1 MKNRNIYTGLIL
13 VLTVVLFSFTSI
25 SKKEITVTEGQVTW
39 KGYKVTGHHE
49 GTLSLKTGTLIFEDD
64 KLVGGNFSIDMTTL
78 VVTDLPVERRGR
90 LEGHLKSDD
99 FFSVENHPTSTLNI
113 TSVANKITGESSY
126 GIVADLTIK
135 GITNSIEFKMSVS
148 ENSAKADLVID
159 RTKYDIKF
167 RSASFFE
174 GLKDK
179 AISDEF
185 ELSVA
190 LKY

>member
-1 MKNRNIYTGLIL
+1 MKIKIISNGLIL
-13 VLTVVLFSFTSI
+13 VLLIVLSSFTSI
-25 SKKEITVTEGQVTW
+25 PKEEVTVTEGEVIW

-49 GTLSLKTGTLIFEDD
+49 GTLSLKEGTLIFEGD
-64 KLVGGNFSIDMTTL
+64 KLIGGNFSIDMTTL

-99 FFSVENHPTSTLNI
+99 FFSVENHPTARLNI
-113 TSVANKITGESSY
+113 TSVENGENNYS
-126 GIVADLTIK
+126 VDADLTIK
-135 GITNSIEFKMSVS
+135 GITNNVKFKMSIS
-148 ENSAKADLVID
+148 ENSAKADLVVD

-185 ELSVA
+185 EISVS
-190 LKY
+190 LKF